1 MSEHGMWYRYCEIY
15 HSKGILKGTA
25 FARGKSVK
33 VRELTFAYGFSK
45 NIYKKANF
53 PHWMKEI
60 FFAKKKEKE
69 KKKNNNKG
77 AH

>member
-1 MSEHGMWYRYCEIY
+1 M
-15 HSKGILKGTA
+15 
-25 FARGKSVK
+25 K

-45 NIYKKANF
+45 NVYKKANF

-60 FFAKKKEKE
+60 FFAKKKENE

>member
-1 MSEHGMWYRYCEIY
+1 M
-15 HSKGILKGTA
+15 
-25 FARGKSVK
+25 K

-53 PHWMKEI
+53 PHWIKEI
-60 FFAKKKEKE
+60 FFVKKKENE